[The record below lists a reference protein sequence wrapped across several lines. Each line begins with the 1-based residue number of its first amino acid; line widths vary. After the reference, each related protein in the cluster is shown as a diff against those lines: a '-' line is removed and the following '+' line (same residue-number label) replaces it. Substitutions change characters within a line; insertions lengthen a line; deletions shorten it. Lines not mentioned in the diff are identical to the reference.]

1 MVQEAEVNA
10 EADKKQRSLIEA
22 RNQAE
27 ASVHSLRTDMKEV
40 ESSLTDEQKT
50 AIEDAIKAV
59 EDAKTGD
66 DVEAIQKATSNLFT
80 VGMPVMEAKTKAEQA
95 ASQPKP
101 NEDGIVD
108 AEFTEVKDKT

>member
-50 AIEDAIKAV
+50 AIEDAIKARISG
-59 EDAKTGD
+59 EEKYFGEFAYK
-66 DVEAIQKATSNLFT
+66 DVVL
-80 VGMPVMEAKTKAEQA
+80 
-95 ASQPKP
+95 
-101 NEDGIVD
+101 
-108 AEFTEVKDKT
+108 